1 MANIG
6 IIRCEKN
13 EQRCPL
19 TNCIKSLRGTQQAF
33 ADYEDGELIG
43 VFTCHCPG
51 DNVANLGKILQNKG
65 AEAIHMCTCTFASK
79 DDGGWVMGDG
89 FCENI
94 DELMQQLADAVDVP
108 CVKGTAHLPEGYTQ
122 QVFRKTG

>member
-13 EQRCPL
+13 AQRCPL

-33 ADYEDGELIG
+33 SGYAAGELIG
-43 VFTCHCPG
+43 VFTCQCPG
-51 DNVANLGKILQNKG
+51 DNVANLGKILQSKG

-79 DDGGWVMGDG
+79 GESGWLMGDG

-94 DELMQQLADAVDVP
+94 DDIMQRLADAVDVP
-108 CVKGTAHLPEGYTQ
+108 CVKGTAHLPVDYAP
-122 QVFRKTG
+122 QVFK